1 MPYVI
6 FLTWLHS
13 LPNKKG
19 ENERET
25 DIVSGGC
32 LPTLIEEIAL
42 EQFKILILLLKF
54 AITVRY
60 LASGSSNAGQ
70 RGFLKHLPEMEEIKC

>member
-1 MPYVI
+1 MSY
-6 FLTWLHS
+6 FWH

-19 ENERET
+19 ENEREA

-54 AITVRY
+54 EIAVRY

-70 RGFLKHLPEMEEIKC
+70 RGFLKHRPEMEEIKC